1 MLAVTESLGEVAFE
15 FTAVV
20 GLPDQIAERDAVAIQ
35 MLLNAGSED
44 GAGRRRTFLRESPE
58 EQSAANI
65 ASGVLNDG
73 QAEPLGLR
81 PVAGNIIEI
90 MGVGAD
96 LLKQGPLSFDVGQ
109 VLLALIFLF
118 SLFQQTLLVPDPFQ
132 GAVADGQIEFA
143 NEAAGAKGGV
153 RLAQLNQRGFQ
164 RGWSF
169 QRLAMRGPGTFL

>member
-44 GAGRRRTFLRESPE
+44 GAGRRRTFSRESPE

-73 QAEPLGLR
+73 QAEPLGVR
-81 PVAGNIIEI
+81 PVAGLDEL
-90 MGVGAD
+90 G
-96 LLKQGPLSFDVGQ
+96 
-109 VLLALIFLF
+109 FL
-118 SLFQQTLLVPDPFQ
+118 Q
-132 GAVADGQIEFA
+132 
-143 NEAAGAKGGV
+143 
-153 RLAQLNQRGFQ
+153 
-164 RGWSF
+164 
-169 QRLAMRGPGTFL
+169 